1 LAAKQ
6 GLEKATADVAEG
18 ANAVPSVLGLGE
30 LRRARR
36 IRSLFRPFAAARG
49 RWSISRNPPTLSRP

>member
-6 GLEKATADVAEG
+6 GLEQATAAAAEG
-18 ANAVPSVLGLGE
+18 ANAVPSVLGMGG

-36 IRSLFRPFAAARG
+36 IRSLFRPFAAASG
-49 RWSISRNPPTLSRP
+49 RWSISRNPPTLSRL